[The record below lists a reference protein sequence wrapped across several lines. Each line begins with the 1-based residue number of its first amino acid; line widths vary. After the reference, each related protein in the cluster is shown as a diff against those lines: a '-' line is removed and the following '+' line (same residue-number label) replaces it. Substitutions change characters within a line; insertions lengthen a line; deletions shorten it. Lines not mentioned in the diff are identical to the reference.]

1 MDRRREEMINEAG
14 NEFHA
19 IIASGVQ
26 FQKMVLHFL
35 RRKDCLSNW
44 GAEKKPI
51 GCGCTNCSSGINYK
65 DKV

>member
-26 FQKMVLHFL
+26 FQKMVLHLL

-51 GCGCTNCSSGINYK
+51 GCGCTN
-65 DKV
+65 